1 MNDAEVMKAATFG
14 DAATGPG
21 TGTGSGPPPM
31 GSAIRDRRRRLCM
44 TLQTLADASGL
55 SVPFLSQVE
64 RDLAMPSLVSLTS
77 IAHALGVDMS
87 YFVGTPQPGQIVRR
101 GAAPEYLQLGGAAP
115 AVYVR
120 LSGRHE
126 ERKMEA
132 LHITVPPGQSSPW
145 SHREGEGFWYVL
157 EGELEVWVG
166 NEHFVLGVGDSAHFD
181 QRHAYRMQ
189 NAGDTPVRMIWVGTP
204 ALF

>member
-1 MNDAEVMKAATFG
+1 MDTDELSLAAPVVPVADT
-14 DAATGPG
+14 
-21 TGTGSGPPPM
+21 GPPPI
-31 GSAIRDRRRRLCM
+31 GAAIRDRRHRLGL
-44 TLQTLADASGL
+44 TLQAFADACGL

-77 IAHALGVDMS
+77 IARALGVDMS
-87 YFVGTPQPGQIVRR
+87 YFVGTPLPGQIVRR
-101 GAAPEYLQLGGAAP
+101 GAAPEYLKLGGTTSV
-115 AVYVR
+115 VYAR

-132 LHITVPPGQSSPW
+132 LHITVPPGESSPL

-157 EGELEVWVG
+157 EGELEAWVG
-166 NEHFVLGVGDSAHFD
+166 NEHFVLGSGDSAHFD

>member
-1 MNDAEVMKAATFG
+1 MDELETIAPAIARDDG
-14 DAATGPG
+14 
-21 TGTGSGPPPM
+21 GPPPM
-31 GSAIRDRRRRLCM
+31 GSAIRDRRRRLGM
-44 TLQTLADASGL
+44 TLQALADACGL

-64 RDLAMPSLVSLTS
+64 RDQAMPSLVSLTA
-77 IAHALGVDMS
+77 IARALGVDMS
-87 YFVGTPQPGQIVRR
+87 YFVGTPSPGQIVRR
-101 GAAPEYLQLGGAAP
+101 GASPEILQLGDSAP
-115 AVYVR
+115 ATYAR

-126 ERKMEA
+126 ERKLEA

-157 EGELEVWVG
+157 EGELEVWMG
-166 NEHFVLGVGDSAHFD
+166 HEHFVLSAGDSAHFD

-189 NAGDTPVRMIWVGTP
+189 NAGNTPVRMIWVGTP